1 DTAAASQTKQDLSAV
16 TQLFEHRAELLAR
29 KLPGCSLR
37 IGQLHTLGAG
47 LSGTV
52 VQSASGCIGL
62 RDSDLRRA
70 QNELLGL
77 RRYVDLF
84 ARNSVWRA
92 GRRSLRDMP
101 DSWFHDFESILF
113 RTMTT
118 ASEFEQSLARITPI
132 SIERLESAKN
142 VLESARATRELRTHP
157 EDQLLFASSL
167 AIAVLHPDRART
179 IGDAEQAWAQTQDV
193 LQRFEQRVAFKPGPT
208 VEAAMGVLLQWGS
221 RFFRDRAPGWWRAR
235 GLVRSAVAMLLPEKA
250 GVQLDQPFLT
260 ELLSQARASRA
271 WEQAEACLDALGLR
285 SMVSNSAAHVGGL
298 LRKASEIYRRLTTLV
313 AMRNLLEGVQAW
325 PAHFSAEEVAAWDHA
340 LDVRLHVL
348 AARDAHHTAAQ
359 GLMSFFP
366 FLGQLPKHGD
376 VAAFL
381 ETFRRDGRRVAEADR
396 RLAAF
401 APFCQDAQPVFH
413 AFADELANAEAAA
426 WADSLVKTWATVHL
440 DAMERSTPEL
450 RQLDGATQFG
460 DEEAAEERMAAIVAR
475 AAELERKRI
484 AARLDNHAL
493 LKAGTA
499 QPRRRRTADQA
510 TREAMLKECRKQRNV
525 MPMRTFMRRFASEGL
540 LDLVPVWLV
549 SPETMTVL
557 FQRQS
562 QPLFDLVIFD
572 EASQCTVESGLPVLL
587 RAQRAVIAGDE
598 RQMPPTSFFTA
609 KSTDDVEAGEDE
621 EATGAR
627 ELFEAE
633 SLLTLARSR
642 AHRSELSWHYR
653 CAHEELIAFSNYAMY
668 DGSLLT
674 IPSTASRT
682 APPAI
687 RTVMVSDGKNEAS
700 RNEPEA
706 RVVVDVVLDLLGR
719 TPAPTVGIVTLNIQQ
734 RQTIL
739 DEIDR
744 RRAADRV
751 FAERWD
757 QACSAERLDERPF
770 VKNLENVQG
779 DERDIIIFSPGY
791 APVERVTKKGTE
803 RVVPA
808 RFGPLGQRGGERRLN
823 VAISR
828 AKRECI
834 IVASF
839 EPGMLSVA
847 RTKNEGPKLFKLFL
861 EFAFHL
867 SNGQRAL
874 AERVL
879 RIVRESRP
887 TSNSPVTSELP
898 PGYVPLKA
906 QIAMALQ
913 QHGLTC
919 ELDVGTSE
927 FKVPLAFVDR
937 NEPSRYAVA
946 VLCDEGDEMCGAFE
960 RHVHRPKTLR
970 DRDWKVVRVTAR
982 DWARNPNAV
991 LARILKSMD
1000 VVPAHAAGARQ

>member
-1 DTAAASQTKQDLSAV
+1 
-16 TQLFEHRAELLAR
+16 
-29 KLPGCSLR
+29 
-37 IGQLHTLGAG
+37 
-47 LSGTV
+47 
-52 VQSASGCIGL
+52 
-62 RDSDLRRA
+62 
-70 QNELLGL
+70 
-77 RRYVDLF
+77 
-84 ARNSVWRA
+84 
-92 GRRSLRDMP
+92 
-101 DSWFHDFESILF
+101 
-113 RTMTT
+113 
-118 ASEFEQSLARITPI
+118 
-132 SIERLESAKN
+132 
-142 VLESARATRELRTHP
+142 
-157 EDQLLFASSL
+157 
-167 AIAVLHPDRART
+167 
-179 IGDAEQAWAQTQDV
+179 
-193 LQRFEQRVAFKPGPT
+193 
-208 VEAAMGVLLQWGS
+208 MG
-221 RFFRDRAPGWWRAR
+221 
-235 GLVRSAVAMLLPEKA
+235 
-250 GVQLDQPFLT
+250 
-260 ELLSQARASRA
+260 
-271 WEQAEACLDALGLR
+271 
-285 SMVSNSAAHVGGL
+285 
-298 LRKASEIYRRLTTLV
+298 
-313 AMRNLLEGVQAW
+313 
-325 PAHFSAEEVAAWDHA
+325 
-340 LDVRLHVL
+340 
-348 AARDAHHTAAQ
+348 
-359 GLMSFFP
+359 FFP
-366 FLGQLPKHGD
+366 FLGQLPKQYELST
-376 VAAFL
+376 FL
-381 ETFRRDGRRVAEADR
+381 EAFRRDGRRVAEADR

-401 APFCQDAQPVFH
+401 HTICQEAHTVFH
-413 AFADELANAEAAA
+413 AFADQLATADAGTWAE
-426 WADSLVKTWATVHL
+426 SLVKTWTTARL
-440 DAMERSTPEL
+440 DALERSTPEL
-450 RQLDGATQFG
+450 RQLDASTPYG
-460 DEEAAEERMAAIVAR
+460 DEEAAEQRMALTVAR

-493 LKAGTA
+493 LRAGSA
-499 QPRRRRTADQA
+499 QKGRRRTADQA
-510 TREAMLKECRKQRNV
+510 AREAMLKECRKQRNV
-525 MPMRTFMRRFASEGL
+525 MPMRTFMRRFAPEGL

-557 FQRQS
+557 FPRE
-562 QPLFDLVIFD
+562 PLFDLVIFD

-598 RQMPPTSFFTA
+598 RQMPPTSFFAA
-609 KSTDDVEAGEDE
+609 KSTDESDTGEDD

-642 AHRSELSWHYR
+642 VPRSGLSWHYR

-687 RTVMVSDGKNEAS
+687 RTVMVSDGKNDAS

-757 QACSAERLDERPF
+757 QACSVERLDERPF

-791 APVERVTKKGTE
+791 APIERVTKKGTE

-808 RFGPLGQRGGERRLN
+808 RFGPLGQRGGQRSLN
-823 VAISR
+823 VAIS
-828 AKRECI
+828 AANRECI

-879 RIVRESRP
+879 RVVRESRP
-887 TSNSPVTSELP
+887 TSNSPVTPELP
-898 PGYVPLKA
+898 PGYLPLKA

-913 QHGLTC
+913 QHGVTC
-919 ELDVGTSE
+919 ELDVGTSD
-927 FKVPLAFVDR
+927 FKVPLAVVDR
-937 NEPSRYAVA
+937 TKPSRYAVA
-946 VLCDEGDEMCGAFE
+946 VLCDEGDETAEAFE
-960 RHVHRPKTLR
+960 RHVHRPATLR
-970 DRDWKVVRVTAR
+970 ARDWKVVRVTAR

-991 LARILKSMD
+991 LARIFKSTD
-1000 VVPAHAAGARQ
+1000 VLPVSSALNA